1 MKEYMKNPRVR
12 WGRDNSTVVLCIPYM
27 HACKQVYI
35 WVPLTFDI
43 LSPCCLVNQMPS
55 RFQQVCNLSCRLL
68 AHICVIRTRS
78 RDFLHINKRVHIFDH
93 LSVHPSMTG
102 FFGCTCAC
110 IVYVCTYVPT
120 RIYTITYSYIVCVHM
135 ECVENCLQ
143 RVDSPVE
150 DWSGLSRK
158 TRESIQK
165 E

>member
-1 MKEYMKNPRVR
+1 MEEYMKNPRVR

-102 FFGCTCAC
+102 QLLW
-110 IVYVCTYVPT
+110 VYVCMYSICMYICTDEN
-120 RIYTITYSYIVCVHM
+120 IYNNIFIHRLRTHGVCG
-135 ECVENCLQ
+135 ELLTEGWFAGW
-143 RVDSPVE
+143 RF
-150 DWSGLSRK
+150 
-158 TRESIQK
+158 
-165 E
+165 